1 MRFIESQK
9 EVIHTLRNPSQH
21 SATDRKRAYMFLFV
35 YILGSI
41 AFCGNLF
48 HFISGW
54 IAATVVQVVMTILI
68 MIYAFNINDYSDK
81 SMSSMEC
88 ERACNPLLD
97 AYIALR
103 GIQLFQALMMRS
115 YVCIIAYAAMLAL
128 TIYRVKK
135 GKLYVDAVNL
145 WREVS
150 QYEKEGFFFIAMD
163 VVLIIMLMI
172 VMVFSIINRY
182 GDK

>member
-9 EVIHTLRNPSQH
+9 EVFHTLRNPSQH
-21 SATDRKRAYMFLFV
+21 SATDRKRAYMYLFV
-35 YILGSI
+35 YILGAV

-48 HFISGW
+48 HFVSGW
-54 IAATVVQVVMTILI
+54 IAAIVVEMVMTILI

-88 ERACNPLLD
+88 ERACNPILD

-103 GIQLFQALMMRS
+103 VVQVVQAIVMRS
-115 YVCIIAYAAMLAL
+115 YVCIICYSAVLAL
-128 TIYRVKK
+128 TIYRVKM

-150 QYEKEGFFFIAMD
+150 HYEKEGFFFIAVD

-172 VMVFSIINRY
+172 VMVFSIITRY
-182 GDK
+182 GD

>member
-1 MRFIESQK
+1 MRVIESQK
-9 EVIHTLRNPSQH
+9 EVLHTLRHPSQH

-35 YILGSI
+35 YVLSAI
-41 AFCGNLF
+41 AFGGNLL

-54 IAATVVQVVMTILI
+54 IAATVLQVVMTILI

-103 GIQLFQALMMRS
+103 AVQLIQALFLRS
-115 YVCIIAYAAMLAL
+115 FVCTFFFATVLIGTLF
-128 TIYRVKK
+128 RVRQR
-135 GKLYVDAVNL
+135 KLYVDAVNL

-150 QYEKEGFFFIAMD
+150 QYEREGFIFIGVD
-163 VVLIIMLMI
+163 VVMIIVLMLS
-172 VMVFSIINRY
+172 MVFSIVANY
-182 GDK
+182 GG

>member
-9 EVIHTLRNPSQH
+9 EVVHTLRFPSQH

-35 YILGSI
+35 YVLSTI
-41 AFCGNLF
+41 AFGGNLF

-54 IAATVVQVVMTILI
+54 IAATVLQVVMTILI

-103 GIQLFQALMMRS
+103 GVQVIQALFLRS
-115 YVCIIAYAAMLAL
+115 FLCTFFFATVLIATLF
-128 TIYRVKK
+128 RVRQK
-135 GKLYVDAVNL
+135 KLYVDAVNL

-150 QYEKEGFFFIAMD
+150 QYEREGFVFIAVD
-163 VVLIIMLMI
+163 VVMIIVLLI
-172 VMVFSIINRY
+172 VMVFSIVTKY
-182 GDK
+182 SG

>member
-1 MRFIESQK
+1 MRLIESQK
-9 EVIHTLRNPSQH
+9 EVFHTLRNPSQH
-21 SATDRKRAYMFLFV
+21 SATDRKRAYMYLFV
-35 YILGSI
+35 YILGAV

-48 HFISGW
+48 HFVSGW
-54 IAATVVQVVMTILI
+54 IAAIVVEMVMTILI

-88 ERACNPLLD
+88 ERACNPILD

-103 GIQLFQALMMRS
+103 VVQVVQAIVMRS
-115 YVCIIAYAAMLAL
+115 YVCIICYSAVLAL
-128 TIYRVKK
+128 TIYRVKM

-150 QYEKEGFFFIAMD
+150 HYEKEGFFFIAVD

-172 VMVFSIINRY
+172 VMVFSIITRY
-182 GDK
+182 GD

>member
-1 MRFIESQK
+1 MRFIESQR
-9 EVIHTLRNPSQH
+9 EVIQTLRNPSQH

-35 YILGSI
+35 YILGGI
-41 AFCGNLF
+41 AFCGHLF

-54 IAATVVQVVMTILI
+54 IAAIVVQIVMTVLI

-97 AYIALR
+97 AYLSLR
-103 GIQLFQALMMRS
+103 GVQLIQAIMMRS
-115 YVCIIAYAAMLAL
+115 YVCIIAYGAVLTL

-150 QYEKEGFFFIAMD
+150 QYEKEGFVFIAVD
-163 VVLIIMLMI
+163 VVLIVVLMI
-172 VMVFSIINRY
+172 AMIFSIINQY
-182 GDK
+182 GD

>member
-9 EVIHTLRNPSQH
+9 DVVHTLRFPSQH

-35 YILGSI
+35 YILSAI
-41 AFCGNLF
+41 AFGGNLF

-68 MIYAFNINDYSDK
+68 MIYAFNINDYSEK

-103 GIQLFQALMMRS
+103 AVQVIQAFFLRS
-115 YVCIIAYAAMLAL
+115 LVCTVLYLIVLL
-128 TIYRVKK
+128 TTLLRVRQ

-145 WREVS
+145 WREIS
-150 QYEKEGFFFIAMD
+150 HYEREGFIFIAAD
-163 VVLIIMLMI
+163 VVMIIVLMI
-172 VMVFSIINRY
+172 SMVFSIIATYSN
-182 GDK
+182 

>member
-9 EVIHTLRNPSQH
+9 EVIHTLRFPSQH
-21 SATDRKRAYMFLFV
+21 SATDRKRAYMFVFV
-35 YILGSI
+35 YILTFI
-41 AFCGNLF
+41 AFGGNFF
-48 HFISGW
+48 HFVSGW
-54 IAATVVQVVMTILI
+54 IAAIVLQVVMAILI

-103 GIQLFQALMMRS
+103 AVQVIQALWLRS
-115 YVCIIAYAAMLAL
+115 FVCTLSFAVVLL
-128 TIYRVKK
+128 VTLFRVRN

-150 QYEKEGFFFIAMD
+150 QYEREGFIFIAVD
-163 VVLIIMLMI
+163 VLMIIMIMI
-172 VMVFSIINRY
+172 VMVFSIITKY
-182 GDK
+182 SD